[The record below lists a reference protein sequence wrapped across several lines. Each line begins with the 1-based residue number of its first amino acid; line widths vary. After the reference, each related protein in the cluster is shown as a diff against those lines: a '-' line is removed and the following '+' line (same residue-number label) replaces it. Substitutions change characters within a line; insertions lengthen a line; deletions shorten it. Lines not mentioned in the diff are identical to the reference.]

1 MFQWVLQQLIPL
13 PFILNRF
20 RQLLGNTNHWQT
32 GPGPRG
38 GWAWWWSSPW
48 SLSQGFSGEIWH
60 TWADII
66 HDKQMPS
73 VMQRMVL
80 NKINNQSRI
89 VEISSSL
96 YILAK
101 YFSSSTINFCCCY
114 CDGCVHGSERHL
126 TDAGASENPG
136 LWAPAPG
143 LSVPQQTRDNKN
155 MANTEQLKSRGKII
169 LKDFNLGRSI
179 SRQLQTVMKGLLW
192 SCFLL
197 KVCSWLRIL
206 NKTSRGN
213 VYRDQILNS
222 ARR

>member
-1 MFQWVLQQLIPL
+1 MWCNGWCLIKS
-13 PFILNRF
+13 
-20 RQLLGNTNHWQT
+20 T
-32 GPGPRG
+32 
-38 GWAWWWSSPW
+38 
-48 SLSQGFSGEIWH
+48 
-60 TWADII
+60 
-66 HDKQMPS
+66 M
-73 VMQRMVL
+73 L
-80 NKINNQSRI
+80 NKINN
-89 VEISSSL
+89 VEIWSSL
-96 YILAK
+96 YILWK
-101 YFSSSTINFCCCY
+101 YFCSGTINFCCCY

-179 SRQLQTVMKGLLW
+179 SRQFQTVMKGLLW